1 MPLCPQITNTPIT
14 VTYNSTDYILDSVQD
29 VQTTATTF
37 YAAPTPTAQAV
48 GDIWYDTTNGN
59 KQYRWD
65 GSTWT
70 SVQDTAIA
78 SAYSLAST
86 ANSNATTA
94 TATANGKNV
103 VTYSTS
109 SYSGSGT
116 RQGDIWFKY
125 QSGTGVILSQWTWNG
140 SSWDS
145 TTLSDSVIASITAG
159 KITAGTITVALGI
172 TNPSG
177 NFTVNATTGK
187 LTASGVDISGTLTS
201 TSGTIGGFTINNGYL
216 SYGSTYLNASSG
228 TGSGSYALYDSSRGV
243 YANTL
248 FSYSGAYFAN
258 ATSSFDASGNL
269 QINGNTFLNASGSA
283 TIGGTLGVG
292 TVNSSGSI
300 TVNGGSNYFNSSG
313 NLNAVQGNFSG
324 YIYNSGYATTTSAA
338 NAYIN
343 SSTGLLARSSSS
355 LRYKVDVEAQTIP
368 IESILAL
375 EPKSFFDKGQVEEK
389 GSTDGLPRILG
400 LIAEEVGQIPVL
412 ADLLMNKNKEGQPD
426 SVNYD
431 RIAVALIPLLKD
443 LNNRLSKLEGK

>member
-29 VQTTATTF
+29 VQTTTTTF
-37 YAAPTPTAQAV
+37 YAAPTPIAQAV
-48 GDIWYDTTNGN
+48 GDIWFDTSNGN

-65 GSTWT
+65 GSSWT
-70 SVQDTAIA
+70 VVQDTAIA
-78 SAYSLAST
+78 TAYST
-86 ANSNATTA
+86 ATTA
-94 TATANGKNV
+94 QATANGKNK

-109 SYSGSGT
+109 AASGSNSA
-116 RQGDIWFKY
+116 GDIWFQY
-125 QSGTGVILSQWTWNG
+125 TTGGVITAQWTGAGGTTWN
-140 SSWDS
+140 SNTLAS
-145 TTLSDSVIASITAG
+145 TVIASLDAG
-159 KITAGTITVALGI
+159 KITAGTISVALGI

-177 NFTVNATTGK
+177 NFTVDATTGK
-187 LTASGVDISGTLTS
+187 LTATGVDINGKLTS
-201 TSGTIGGFTINNGYL
+201 TSGSIGGFTINNGYL
-216 SYGSTYLNASSG
+216 SYGSTYLNASAG

-269 QINGNTFLNASGSA
+269 QINSTTYLNASGSA
-283 TIGGTLGVG
+283 TIGGTLTVG
-292 TVNSSGSI
+292 TVNSSGNI
-300 TVNGGSNYFNSSG
+300 TVNGGTNYFNSSG

-343 SSTGLLARSSSS
+343 SATGLLARSSSS
-355 LRYKVDVEAQTIP
+355 LRYKVDVQPQIIP
-368 IESILAL
+368 LDSILTL
-375 EPKSFFDKGQVEEK
+375 EPKSFFDKAQADEK
-389 GSTDGLPRILG
+389 GNTDGLPRILG
-400 LIAEEVGQIPVL
+400 LIAEEVAQIPVL
-412 ADLLMNKNKEGQPD
+412 ADLLMNKNQEGQPD

-443 LNNRLSKLEGK
+443 LNARLLKLEGK